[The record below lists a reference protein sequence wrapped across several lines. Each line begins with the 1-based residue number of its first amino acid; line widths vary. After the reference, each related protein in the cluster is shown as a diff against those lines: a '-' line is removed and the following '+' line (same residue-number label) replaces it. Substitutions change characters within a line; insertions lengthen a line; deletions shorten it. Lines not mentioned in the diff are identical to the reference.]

1 MTFQNSTTVFTGLSD
16 FHKLVL
22 TVLKSK
28 PQQTSYRD
36 YEKFDSV
43 RFNDELKYV
52 LAKEKFT
59 SHTKFDEMFLRI
71 LNKHAS
77 IKTKLLRA
85 NHASYISKTLRKAI
99 MKRSYLEN
107 LYFKKRTGH
116 SLRNYKKQ
124 KIYCSQLYK
133 KERKNFFNKLNTSFV
148 SDNKLFWKTVKFF
161 FSNKGSQR
169 GNIKLVEG
177 DKLPHDD
184 SEVAEELNNFFKEAV
199 SILDVNENSYIINCE
214 KAMSKYKFHPSILLI
229 KGKVTNQDKFS
240 FKPISKLEIQ
250 SEIQLINPKKATT
263 SDSIPPKILK
273 IISEVSADTFES
285 LFNDILKLEIFLK
298 I

>member
-1 MTFQNSTTVFTGLSD
+1 MEDFNMETSKPSIDCFIYNHELHNLVKEKAYFKSVHNPSCIDLILTNNAMAFQNSTTVFTGLSD

-36 YEKFDSV
+36 YGKFDSV

-71 LNKHAS
+71 LNKYAS
-77 IKTKLLRA
+77 IKSKLLRA
-85 NHASYISKTLRKAI
+85 NHASYITKTLRKAI

-124 KIYCSQLYK
+124 KIYCS
-133 KERKNFFNKLNTSFV
+133 
-148 SDNKLFWKTVKFF
+148 
-161 FSNKGSQR
+161 
-169 GNIKLVEG
+169 
-177 DKLPHDD
+177 
-184 SEVAEELNNFFKEAV
+184 
-199 SILDVNENSYIINCE
+199 
-214 KAMSKYKFHPSILLI
+214 
-229 KGKVTNQDKFS
+229 
-240 FKPISKLEIQ
+240 
-250 SEIQLINPKKATT
+250 
-263 SDSIPPKILK
+263 
-273 IISEVSADTFES
+273 
-285 LFNDILKLEIFLK
+285 
-298 I
+298 